1 MESLA
6 AVRDYPPLY
15 TLQPNLDVRGRQL
28 AMWRKILVE
37 SKQYMFD
44 VSSKIFTNSS
54 IDRKLN
60 SIFFAELA
68 DYLIKE
74 KSAIWQT
81 ENTRFLFLP
90 VTLETYADS
99 LGQWAVKHG
108 AANSV
113 ETVFHIQQTA
123 QGFEFEG
130 VPDELLIAAARL
142 LETRGKCKVLKE
154 GQGIRFSL

>member
-6 AVRDYPPLY
+6 VRDFPPLY

-28 AMWRKILVE
+28 AMWRKLLVE
-37 SKQYMFD
+37 SKQYIFD
-44 VSSKIFTNSS
+44 VSSKVFSNPA

-60 SIFFAELA
+60 SIFFGELA

-74 KSAIWQT
+74 KSAIWMT
-81 ENTRFLFLP
+81 EKTRFLFLP

-99 LGQWAVKHG
+99 LSQWAVKNG

-113 ETVFHIQQTA
+113 ETLFHIQQSSK
-123 QGFEFEG
+123 GFDFEG
-130 VPDELLIAAARL
+130 VPDELVIAAARN
-142 LETRGKCKVLKE
+142 LEARGKCKVLKE
-154 GQGIRFSL
+154 GQGIKFSL